1 MSDYAHDVSMCTTC
15 SKVEVQTIDL
25 FDLRGMAGCVTH
37 RPCHKDRGEL
47 RLEGSY
53 VNTQIVSQLPHAVFV
68 VAHQLGKVVMMRIL
82 GCRIT

>member
-1 MSDYAHDVSMCTTC
+1 MSGYAYDESMCTY

-25 FDLRGMAGCVTH
+25 FDLRRMACCITY
-37 RPCHKDRGEL
+37 RPCHKDRGKL

-53 VNTQIVSQLPHAVFV
+53 VDAQIVGQLPHAVFV

-82 GCRIT
+82 